1 MNIKLLGDIS
11 DILAGA
17 EELAKELKITI
28 GDGGYEFKAVKKDK
42 PCLEVSLQDKK
53 GEICYFE
60 RCQFYRAL
68 GIAVEHIRDGEESFS
83 VVEKPQFRMNGPQ
96 IDISQGNA
104 ALTKDSVKECIRL
117 LAIMGMNMIMLYCE
131 DSFEVKE
138 QPYFGYM
145 RARYS
150 QEELRELD
158 EYADMLGIEMIPCV
172 QTLAHLPDTLRWKCF
187 RDIKDYDECLLV
199 GEEKTYKFIED
210 LVRAA
215 TAPFKTKRVNIL
227 MDEAMKLGRGQYL
240 DKNGYHD
247 PSEIMKAHLE
257 RVMQILDKYE
267 LEPFIASDMFYRV
280 YGTRRYRQDTPVPD
294 YVKALVPKSSTVMY
308 WDYYSLKQSEYE
320 RIIDSHFELHDK
332 VLFMGGIWTW
342 IGYSLAW
349 EKTLLTTEYALNACK
364 KKGVNDIIV
373 TTWGDNGTESLI
385 PTTYIGFQ
393 LFAEHGYSDTF
404 DYEKF
409 KKRFNFCTGGR
420 AEDFEKL
427 ELLDKTPDTLSLP
440 DHSNYNPSKWIMW
453 QDILTGLGDKN
464 IEGVEMNAHY
474 EMVEEK
480 LKEAVGRNGRF
491 DYIFEYSRLAAHVL
505 AVKSEM
511 GLRLVKAYKN
521 NNKEE
526 LKRFAEEYLPDLK
539 NRVLALR
546 SYHKNCWFKIYKAF
560 GWDIMDLRYGTLLM
574 RITSAIEEV
583 TDYLDGNLERIEEL
597 EEERLYFDGIKG
609 PIRYMNGYGR
619 IVSPSRIAPDA

>member
-28 GDGGYEFKAVKKDK
+28 CDGGYEFTAVKKNK

-60 RCQFYRAL
+60 RCQFFRAL
-68 GIAVEHIRDGEESFS
+68 GIAVEHIRDGEKSFWI
-83 VVEKPQFRMNGPQ
+83 VENPQFRMNGPQ

-104 ALTKDSVKECIRL
+104 ALNKESVKECIRL

-187 RDIKDYDECLLV
+187 RGIKDYDECLLV
-199 GEEKTYKFIED
+199 GEEKTYAFIED
-210 LVRAA
+210 LIRAA
-215 TAPFKTKRVNIL
+215 AAPFKTKRINIL
-227 MDEAMKLGRGQYL
+227 MDEALKLGRGQYL
-240 DKNGYHD
+240 DKNGYRD
-247 PSEIMKAHLE
+247 PAEIMKEHLA
-257 RVMQILDKYE
+257 RIVQILDKYG
-267 LEPFIASDMFYRV
+267 LEPFIASDMFYSV
-280 YGTRRYRQDTPVPD
+280 YGTRNYRKNDPVPD
-294 YVKALVPKSSTVMY
+294 YVSALVPQNATVMY
-308 WDYYSLKQSEYE
+308 WDYYSMNQAEYE
-320 RIIDSHFELHDK
+320 RMLDSHFDLHDK

-349 EKTLLTTEYALNACK
+349 QKTLLTTEYALNACK
-364 KKGVNDIIV
+364 KKGIKDIIV

-393 LFAEHGYSDTF
+393 LFAEHGYAETF

-420 AEDFEKL
+420 VEDFENL

-440 DHSNYNPSKWIMW
+440 DHSNYNASKWIMW

-511 GLRLVKAYKN
+511 GLRLVKAYKED
-521 NNKEE
+521 NKEE

-539 NRVLALR
+539 NRVLCLR
-546 SYHKNCWFKIYKAF
+546 SYHKDCWFKIYKAF
-560 GWDIMDLRYGTLLM
+560 GWDIMDLRYGSLII

-583 TDYLDGNLERIEEL
+583 TDYLNGKLERIEEL
-597 EEERLYFDGIKG
+597 EEERLYFDGFKG
-609 PIRYMNGYGR
+609 PIRYMNAYGR
-619 IVSPSRIAPDA
+619 IVSPSRIAPEA

>member
-1 MNIKLLGDIS
+1 MNIKLLGDVS
-11 DILAGA
+11 EVLAGVK
-17 EELAKELKITI
+17 ELEKELKITL
-28 GDGGYEFKAVKKDK
+28 GDGGYEFNAVKKEK
-42 PCLEVSLQDKK
+42 PCLEVSLKNKK
-53 GEICYFE
+53 GVICYSE
-60 RCQFYRAL
+60 RCQFFRAL
-68 GIAVEHIRDGEESFS
+68 GLAVEHIRDGEEEFN

-104 ALTKDSVKECIRL
+104 ALNKENVKEFIRL
-117 LAIMGMNMIMLYCE
+117 MAIMGMNMIMLYCE

-158 EYADMLGIEMIPCV
+158 CYADMLGIEMIPCV

-187 RDIKDYDECLLV
+187 RDITDYEECLLV
-199 GEEKTYKFIED
+199 GEEKTYAFIED
-210 LVRAA
+210 LIRAA
-215 TAPFKTKRVNIL
+215 AAPFKTKRINIL
-227 MDEAMKLGRGQYL
+227 MDEALKLGRGQYL

-247 PSEIMKAHLE
+247 PSDIMKAHLE
-257 RVMQILDKYE
+257 RVMQILDKYG
-267 LEPFIASDMFYRV
+267 LEPFIASDMFYCV
-280 YGTRRYRQDTPVPD
+280 YGTRRYRQANPVPD
-294 YVKALVPKSSTVMY
+294 YVKELVPKNSTVMY
-308 WDYYSLKQSEYE
+308 WDYYSLSQAEYE

-349 EKTLLTTEYALNACK
+349 EKTLKTTEYGLNACK
-364 KKGVNDIIV
+364 KKGVKDIIV

-385 PTTYIGFQ
+385 PTTLIGFQ
-393 LFAEHGYSDTF
+393 LFAEHGYTDTF

-420 AEDFEKL
+420 VEDFENL

-491 DYIFEYSRLAAHVL
+491 DYIFEYSRRAAHVL
-505 AVKSEM
+505 AIKSEM
-511 GLRLVKAYKN
+511 GLRLTKAYKEGD
-521 NNKEE
+521 KAE
-526 LKRFAEEYLPDLK
+526 LKKFAEEYLPDLK
-539 NRVLALR
+539 ERVLSLR
-546 SYHKNCWFKIYKAF
+546 EYHKDCWFRIYKAF
-560 GWDIMDLRYGTLLM
+560 GWDIMDLRYGTLIM

-583 TDYLDGNLERIEEL
+583 ADYLNGKLERIEEL
-597 EEERLYFDGIKG
+597 EEERRYFDGKEG